1 MYSSCIYE
9 YQFSCSAVSITNT
22 RRVLK
27 FMSIKSVMSPN
38 HFVLCRPLLLQPSIF
53 PSIRVFSYEV
63 CPVKFISVAQSC
75 PTLCDPMDWSKLGF
89 TVYHQ
94 LPEFTQTDVHWVCDA
109 IQPSHPLSSPS
120 PAFNH
125 SQHQSLFQWVSLSHQ
140 VAKELELQLQH
151 QSFQWIIRI
160 DFL

>member
-1 MYSSCIYE
+1 MPWTTARQASL
-9 YQFSCSAVSITNT
+9 SITNSWW
-22 RRVLK
+22 LPK
-27 FMSIKSVMSPN
+27 LISIELVMPSN
-38 HFVLCRPLLLQPSIF
+38 HLILCRPILLLPSIF
-53 PSIRVFSYEV
+53 PYIRVFSYEV

-151 QSFQWIIRI
+151 QSFQWTPRT